1 MVLTG
6 WLSCFTVIGMNQEL
20 KKKIVNNF
28 MQVARKFAEVETVP
42 ITVAGD
48 LTVSTREAHAIES
61 VGEGHCVNVTQIAA
75 YFGFTKSAA
84 SQLVSKLTRQGFIV
98 KKQAV
103 HSNKE
108 LELSLTPLGW
118 QAFEAHARMHGHD
131 LERVLETMD
140 SAEIEVLM
148 QLNDLLGRLNGI
160 MDQRL
165 KSR

>member
-1 MVLTG
+1 
-6 WLSCFTVIGMNQEL
+6 MNQEL
-20 KKKIVNNF
+20 KKKIVNNL
-28 MQVARKFAEVETVP
+28 MQVARKFAEAETFS

-48 LTVSTREAHAIES
+48 LTVSTREAHTIES
-61 VGEGHCVNVTQIAA
+61 IGEGHCLNVTQIAD

-84 SQLVSKLTRQGFIV
+84 SQLVSKLTRQGFVV
-98 KKQAV
+98 KKPAA

-131 LERVLETMD
+131 LERVLESMD
-140 SAEIEVLM
+140 RVEIEALM
-148 QLNDLLGRLNGI
+148 HLNDLLNSLNGI

-165 KSR
+165 NRQ